1 MSIRVGT
8 VGSRATS
15 AGEPSLAHTEA
26 IIWSGSGDRL
36 RATTR
41 LVERE
46 AVATA
51 SPIYETFVIFRH
63 IGESDYEYGSVFG
76 GEESSRLVIKGYHP
90 PKDGIVAGLFAAK
103 TLATRRPSLTKQLN
117 ARYQRPGEV
126 AAARVGVV
134 LSSAQSM
141 SSPSKVQPNPD
152 IGSCLLKRLNRISG
166 ARVQFAGGNSC
177 ADDPSGNELLR
188 SKGCG
193 IRINRLLGGVS

>member
-1 MSIRVGT
+1 
-8 VGSRATS
+8 
-15 AGEPSLAHTEA
+15 
-26 IIWSGSGDRL
+26 
-36 RATTR
+36 
-41 LVERE
+41 
-46 AVATA
+46 
-51 SPIYETFVIFRH
+51 
-63 IGESDYEYGSVFG
+63 VFG

-166 ARVQFAGGNSC
+166 ARVQFAGGDSC
-177 ADDPSGNELLR
+177 ADVRPEMSLFVRKDAESESIDYLEVSLEQ
-188 SKGCG
+188 GC
-193 IRINRLLGGVS
+193 